1 LRLQVSRV
9 QPSPGRPIVD
19 GLSPSAEF
27 DAWVGAEAQP
37 RGALDSYLRAIRA
50 HRLLV
55 VVVVLATVIAS
66 IVWLSQRTPEYNAS
80 ARVLINPLPQTDEFL
95 GLPVIRDSGD
105 PTRTMQ
111 TAASLLESPEA
122 ARATA
127 DQLGGDWT
135 AEKVLDAVDLQPEG
149 ESNILAVTARA
160 DGKGAA
166 VDLAN
171 AFADATLEERNAAL
185 SRDVAPIIA
194 RLNQARA
201 RLGPSDP
208 SAADIQNRIVTLEE
222 LAAVGDPST
231 ELSRRAGPSASVA
244 GAPPWLVVFLALV
257 AGVVLGSVAALLKE
271 MLGPRTI
278 RDGADLQE
286 ANATPV
292 LAQIPATKK
301 RRRQRRQ
308 SALAAP
314 PSARASFRS
323 LEFQLGESPRA
334 VLFTSASPRD
344 GTTTCLINFALE
356 LASSGREVV
365 LLDLDL
371 SKPTL
376 ASRLGAAGDG
386 DLRAVLGTDADLKG
400 GLVPML
406 GVPAIKVLPGIADAE
421 RATLE
426 NVGRRLPGLI
436 AEARSNGAY
445 VLVDTSSLG
454 EVGDALRFAPAVDD
468 VVVVVLL
475 DHTSVD
481 EVQVARDQLDRIRKP
496 PTGFI
501 VVGGRPS
508 GLGRQQRGADIAPN
522 GGDPEPPSTEMPVQ
536 ALGDLV
542 EAGLLPHDAELVAR
556 TNRREHFARLEGEQV
571 NVNGKRYGSLSAA
584 ATSITGRATD
594 GWTFW
599 QTRVDGEY
607 VPLAALRSR
616 LRPRG

>member
-1 LRLQVSRV
+1 
-9 QPSPGRPIVD
+9 
-19 GLSPSAEF
+19 LSPSAEF
-27 DAWVGAEAQP
+27 DARVGAEAQP

-55 VVVVLATVIAS
+55 VVVVLATVLAS
-66 IVWLSQRTPEYNAS
+66 ILWLSQRTPEYNAT
-80 ARVLINPLPQTDEFL
+80 ARLLINPLAPSDEFL

-111 TAASLLESPEA
+111 TAAALLESPEA
-122 ARATA
+122 ARAA
-127 DQLGGDWT
+127 AAQLGSSWT
-135 AEKVLDAVDLQPEG
+135 EEKVLNAVDLEPAG

-160 DGKGAA
+160 GSAEAA
-166 VDLAN
+166 VELAN

-185 SRDVAPIIA
+185 SRDVAPIVA
-194 RLNQARA
+194 RLKQTRA

-208 SAADIQNRIVTLEE
+208 SAADIESRIATLEQ

-231 ELSRRAGPSASVA
+231 RLSRRAGPSASVA

-257 AGVVLGSVAALLKE
+257 AGLVLGSVAALLKE

-278 RDGADLQE
+278 RDGADLQQ
-286 ANATPV
+286 ADATPV

-301 RRRQRRQ
+301 RRRRGRQ
-308 SALAAP
+308 SVLAAP

-334 VLFTSASPRD
+334 VLFTSASPGD
-344 GTTTCLINFALE
+344 GTTTCLISFALE

-371 SKPTL
+371 SDPAL
-376 ASRLGAAGDG
+376 ASRLGAAGDRG
-386 DLRAVLGTDADLKG
+386 LRAILGADADLER
-400 GLVPML
+400 GLVPVP
-406 GVPAIKVLPGIADAE
+406 GTPAIMVLPGITDAE

-426 NVGRRLPGLI
+426 NVARRLPDLI

-454 EVGDALRFAPAVDD
+454 EVGDALRFVPAVDD
-468 VVVVVLL
+468 VVVVVRL

-481 EVQVARDQLDRIRKP
+481 EVEVARDQLDRIRKP

-501 VVGGRPS
+501 VVGGRPR
-508 GLGRQQRGADIAPN
+508 GLGRQQRSADLAPS
-522 GGDPEPPSTEMPVQ
+522 GRDPMPPTTELPAQ

-542 EAGLLPHDAELVAR
+542 EAGLLRHDAELVAR
-556 TNRREHFARLEGEQV
+556 TSRREHVARLEGEQV
-571 NVNGKRYGSLSAA
+571 NLNGKRYNSLSAA

-599 QTRVDGEY
+599 QTRVNGEY
-607 VPLAALRSR
+607 VPLSELRNR